1 MKGEKSDCNN
11 SPGFLATCAGAIGVS
26 CLSRFIFAEIKM
38 NETPQ
43 SAEQLPVVPIRRG
56 DFLRLLLR
64 RDKTPVAILIVA
76 GIVGTLAG
84 LVGVAFEKAV
94 NWVQAERLSLLTHPP
109 GWIAWPLAFV
119 LSALL
124 AVIGYWLVRR
134 FAPEA
139 AGSGIPEIEG
149 ALEELRP
156 VRWWRVIPVK
166 FIGGMGTL
174 GAGMVLGREGPTV
187 QLGGNIGRMV
197 LDLFR
202 MRSTEARHSLLATGA
217 AAGLSAAFNAPLA
230 GILFIIE
237 EMRLQF
243 RYSLISIKAVFIG
256 VIMSSI
262 VFRLFNGEHAV
273 IEVGKLTIAPV
284 NTLWLYLLLGMLFGA
299 VGVAF
304 NSLIFK
310 TQDLFQKLHG
320 GVMKK
325 ALLIGALLGGLCGI
339 LGMIVPEAAG
349 GGFNLIPIAAAG
361 NYGPGILIFIFVARV
376 VTTLLCFGSGA
387 PGGIFAPMLALGTLL
402 GTAFGMVS
410 AALFPAYH
418 LEAGTFAIA
427 GMGALF
433 AASVRAP
440 LTGIVLVLEM
450 TDNYQLILAMIITCL
465 GATLMAQF
473 LGGKPLYSSL
483 LARTLAKQ
491 QQQQDAQASGAQSAK
506 QGA

>member
-1 MKGEKSDCNN
+1 MS
-11 SPGFLATCAGAIGVS
+11 
-26 CLSRFIFAEIKM
+26 
-38 NETPQ
+38 ETPT
-43 SAEQLPVVPIRRG
+43 STEQLHVVPLRRT
-56 DFLRLLLR
+56 DFLRMLLR

-84 LVGVAFEKAV
+84 LTGVVFEKAV
-94 NWVQAERLSLLTHPP
+94 TAVQVWRLGMVASTGERLWL
-109 GWIAWPLAFV
+109 AFPLAFL
-119 LSALL
+119 LSAVL
-124 AVIGYWLVRR
+124 AAFGYWLVRR

-139 AGSGIPEIEG
+139 GGSGIPEIEG

-166 FIGGMGTL
+166 FLGGMGTL

-187 QLGGNIGRMV
+187 QLGGNVGRMV

-202 MRSTEARHSLLATGA
+202 MRSAEARHSLLATGA

-262 VFRLFNGEHAV
+262 VFRYFNGEHAV
-273 IEVGKLTIAPV
+273 IAVGKLASAPI
-284 NTLWLYLLLGMLFGA
+284 NTLWLYLLLGMLFGI
-299 VGVAF
+299 VGVLF
-304 NSLIFK
+304 NRLIFI
-310 TQDLFQKLHG
+310 TQDFFQRLHG
-320 GVMKK
+320 GAMKK
-325 ALLIGALLGGLCGI
+325 ALIIGALLGGLCGI
-339 LGMIVPEAAG
+339 LAVIEPEAAG
-349 GGFNLIPIAAAG
+349 GGFSLIPIAAAG
-361 NYGPGILIFIFVARV
+361 HYTVGVLLFIFIARV
-376 VTTLLCFGSGA
+376 ITTLLCFSSGA

-402 GTAFGMVS
+402 GTAFGMAS
-410 AALFPAYH
+410 AALLPSLT
-418 LEAGTFAIA
+418 LEPGTFAIA

-450 TDNYQLILAMIITCL
+450 TDNYQLILPMIITCL
-465 GATLMAQF
+465 GATLLAQF

-491 QQQQDAQASGAQSAK
+491 QAQQEMEKAQSAR
-506 QGA
+506 ANT

>member
-1 MKGEKSDCNN
+1 MNQ
-11 SPGFLATCAGAIGVS
+11 SPTS
-26 CLSRFIFAEIKM
+26 
-38 NETPQ
+38 T
-43 SAEQLPVVPIRRG
+43 EQLHVLPLRRT
-56 DFLRLLLR
+56 DFLRMLLR

-94 NWVQAERLSLLTHPP
+94 TTVQAWRVGVVASTGDHLWL
-109 GWIAWPLAFV
+109 AFPLAFL
-119 LSALL
+119 LSAAL
-124 AVIGYWLVRR
+124 ATVGYWLVRR

-139 AGSGIPEIEG
+139 GGSGIPEIEG

-166 FIGGMGTL
+166 FFGGMGTL

-187 QLGGNIGRMV
+187 QLGGNVGRMV

-202 MRSTEARHSLLATGA
+202 MRSAEARHSLLATGA

-256 VIMSSI
+256 VIMSSV
-262 VFRLFNGEHAV
+262 VFRYFNGEHAV
-273 IEVGKLTIAPV
+273 IAVGKLANAPI
-284 NTLWLYLLLGMLFGA
+284 NTLWLYLLLGMLFGV
-299 VGVAF
+299 VGVLF
-304 NSLIFK
+304 NRLIFI
-310 TQDLFQKLHG
+310 TQDFFQRLHG

-325 ALLIGALLGGLCGI
+325 ALIIGALLGGLCGI
-339 LGMIVPEAAG
+339 LAVIEPEAAG
-349 GGFNLIPIAAAG
+349 GGFSLIPVAAAG
-361 NYGPGILIFIFVARV
+361 HYTVGMLLFIFIARV
-376 VTTLLCFGSGA
+376 ITTLLCFGSGA

-402 GTAFGMVS
+402 GTAFGMAS
-410 AALFPAYH
+410 AALLPS
-418 LEAGTFAIA
+418 LTLDPGTFAIA

-450 TDNYQLILAMIITCL
+450 TDNYQLILPMIITCL
-465 GATLMAQF
+465 GATLLAQF

-491 QQQQDAQASGAQSAK
+491 QAQDETQKAQSAR
-506 QGA
+506 ANT